1 MDKKILNRILKKA
14 LVPDLITTLSD
25 RLSLPDLQSLLL
37 KVYSLRVQ
45 KLNSAYLSQ
54 QYSQNRFV
62 QPAHVLPQK
71 SIEFEQLAFSLLP
84 AGFQT
89 VELSPLCPLGTSSAL
104 APVDQNNVVTT
115 IRNTEV
121 CSDST
126 NVLALE
132 CARRRQSILSTAP
145 ASSEKIKICTSH
157 RVVRAQTFNEP
168 GAYAHFK
175 LLALVSAG
183 RDEGSFY
190 FEVANVHEHLDFY
203 IKLLHGCS
211 SVGLKIHDIRVH
223 IYDLENNRH
232 EVLNNSVVLPLKA
245 IFSDIK
251 VDFRKAP
258 KDIRDYYSQVRFQ
271 IFIRNSA
278 GTDFLITDGGL
289 TNWTQKLLS
298 NRKERLLCSGLGS
311 ERLLSCFM
319 DGESTYMK

>member
-1 MDKKILNRILKKA
+1 MDKKILSRILKKSQ
-14 LVPDLITTLSD
+14 VPDLIIALAD

-37 KVYSLRVQ
+37 EVYSQRV
-45 KLNSAYLSQ
+45 KRLDPAYLSQ

-71 SIEFEQLAFSLLP
+71 SIEFDLLAFSLLP

-89 VELSPLCPLGTSSAL
+89 VELSPVCPLGTSSAL

-132 CARRRQSILSTAP
+132 CARSRQSMLSAVP
-145 ASSEKIKICTSH
+145 ASIEKIKICTSH

-175 LLALVSAG
+175 LLALVTAG
-183 RDEGSFY
+183 RDEGSFR
-190 FEVANVHEHLDFY
+190 FEAENVLEHIEFY
-203 IKLLHGCS
+203 IKLLHGCAS
-211 SVGLKIHDIRVH
+211 EDLKIHDIRVY
-223 IYDLENNRH
+223 ISDLEKNRR
-232 EVLNNSVVLPLKA
+232 EVLNKSVVLPLKA
-245 IFSDIK
+245 KFPDIK
-251 VDFRKAP
+251 IDFRKAP
-258 KDIRDYYSQVRFQ
+258 PDVKDYYSHVRFQ

-289 TNWTQKLLS
+289 TDWTQKLLS

-311 ERLLSCFM
+311 ERLLSCFQTGSQS
-319 DGESTYMK
+319 D